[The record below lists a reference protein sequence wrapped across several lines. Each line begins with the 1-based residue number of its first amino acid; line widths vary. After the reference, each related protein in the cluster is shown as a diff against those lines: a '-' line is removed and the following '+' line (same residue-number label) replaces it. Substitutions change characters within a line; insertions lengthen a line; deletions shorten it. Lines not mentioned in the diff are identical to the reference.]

1 MLSFFTFA
9 LFQPLVGKLN
19 DRLGARVV
27 MTGSMFLLGSS
38 LLLSSLAQRPW
49 QLSLVYGIAAAIALA
64 GGSNVTA
71 TSVIAHWFVDKRGF
85 AMGLALSGMAVGQL
99 ALVPLSLYLI
109 SNYSWR
115 ISLVVAGTAVLV
127 LFMPLAYLLVRSRP
141 ENIGL
146 KAYGYKE
153 YLDRDKSEAANN
165 SSGESAREGNTG
177 RTKAGI
183 KAGSRE
189 GLRGTSARMPMFAV
203 LKDRRFW
210 LLALPYFIC
219 GFTDVGLI
227 GTHFIPFNQG
237 RGFALASIALAI
249 STSGIFNIVGT
260 IGTGYL
266 SDRFFRSRLLAMIY
280 IIRALT
286 FALLLTARSP
296 WMLIV
301 FAVFYG
307 LTEMASIAPTSS
319 LCTDMFKK
327 HPLGTVFGLVSVSH
341 QLGGAAGTFIPGVLY
356 DLTGSYFLIIG
367 LGIALLLGSSVVV
380 ARVRV

>member
-38 LLLSSLAQRPW
+38 LLMSSLAQRPW
-49 QLSLVYGIAAAIALA
+49 QLGIVYGILAAIALA

-85 AMGLALSGMAVGQL
+85 AMGLSLSGMAAGQL
-99 ALVPLSLYLI
+99 IVVPLSLFLI

-115 ISLVVAGTAVLV
+115 ISLMVAGIAVL
-127 LFMPLAYLLVRSRP
+127 LFFMPFAFFLVRARP
-141 ENIGL
+141 EDIGL

-153 YLDRDKSEAANN
+153 YLN
-165 SSGESAREGNTG
+165 REGGTG
-177 RTKAGI
+177 LGRAADKA
-183 KAGSRE
+183 
-189 GLRGTSARMPMFAV
+189 PMFAV

-237 RGFALASIALAI
+237 RAFPLTTIALAF
-249 STSGIFNIVGT
+249 STIAVFNIVGT

-266 SDRFFRSRLLAMIY
+266 SDKLSRSRLLALIY

-286 FALLLTARSP
+286 FVVLLTAQAP
-296 WMLIV
+296 WMLLV

-327 HPLGTVFGLVSVSH
+327 HPIGTVFGLVSVSH
-341 QLGGAAGTFIPGVLY
+341 QLGGAVGSFIPGVLY
-356 DLTGSYFLIIG
+356 DLTGSYLLIIA
-367 LGIALLLGSSVVV
+367 LGIVLLIGSSVVV